1 MFSQKPTHA
10 GPNAVRRFKPV
21 RVSTALSWLILGLI
35 LGVSAAPAFAQGCAM
50 CYQNAKST
58 PKDAQRTLNRAIF
71 VMLVP
76 PLAAMTLGVGAAF
89 RYGKYRDQEK
99 EKENSPE

>member
-1 MFSQKPTHA
+1 MNLWMKSRCTVA
-10 GPNAVRRFKPV
+10 A
-21 RVSTALSWLILGLI
+21 LILASS
-35 LGVSAAPAFAQGCAM
+35 VTPAFAQSCAM

-89 RYGKYRDQEK
+89 RYGRQRDRENEDSPHQE
-99 EKENSPE
+99 